1 MSIRRS
7 IVTLAVALSVGAAVA
22 PITTHAQTDPGG
34 RPVGTDTTATTRDD
48 GPDLGWIGLAGLA
61 GLLGLF
67 GNRPATR
74 REHDFAGGRTA
85 TTTR

>member
-7 IVTLAVALSVGAAVA
+7 IITFALAMSLGGAVA
-22 PITTHAQTDPGG
+22 PLVTQAQNDPAT
-34 RPVGTDTTATTRDD
+34 RPGTTDTMTDRND

-67 GNRPATR
+67 GNRTR
-74 REHDFAGGRTA
+74 NAHDFAGGRTTA
-85 TTTR
+85 THTAR